1 MTPCMSHYQLLAG
14 QGGEGGHHY
23 YKEPVYPRSLFM
35 KFCLLSRHVGIFHSD
50 RPPEIVSISFPFQ
63 EAAVDLS

>member
-1 MTPCMSHYQLLAG
+1 MKFGLLA
-14 QGGEGGHHY
+14 Q
-23 YKEPVYPRSLFM
+23 
-35 KFCLLSRHVGIFHSD
+35 HVGIFHSD

>member
-1 MTPCMSHYQLLAG
+1 
-14 QGGEGGHHY
+14 
-23 YKEPVYPRSLFM
+23 M
-35 KFCLLSRHVGIFHSD
+35 KFCLLSQHVGIFHSD